1 MTTTNAFA
9 LMKKQNREIYV
20 DKYTATLQTA
30 DFADIY
36 VEKIGHMVAIP
47 TQFYTN
53 MEPREDFCL
62 QFTVRGQGD
71 YFVNNR
77 LYHLTPNTLW
87 LLPKDAYHYYIPD
100 KNDPYE
106 YFWVHFNGKSSQRF
120 LELLGISDE
129 QPVRFQVMNPDIE
142 AAFLRLIMLT
152 KNKENNPFAL
162 LAATHTLLKELSLA
176 CALQQPS
183 MSRSQNQAIDEAIEY
198 IKAHYFEELY
208 LDDLAKV
215 AKLEK
220 VYFTKK
226 FKVATGLSPIQFL
239 IQYRLS
245 AACRLLKE
253 DFTLQEIAMR
263 CGFSDF
269 TNFLHRFKN
278 FVGMTPSQYKKTFR

>member
-1 MTTTNAFA
+1 MATKNAFA
-9 LMKKQNREIYV
+9 MMKKQNREIYV
-20 DKYTATLQTA
+20 DKYAADLSIA

-36 VEKIGHMVAIP
+36 VERIGHMVAIP

-53 MEPREDFCL
+53 MFPREHFCL

-77 LYHLTPNTLW
+77 LYHITPNTLW
-87 LLPKDAYHYYIPD
+87 LIPKDAYHYYIPD

-106 YFWVHFNGKSSQRF
+106 YFWIHFNGKSAERF
-120 LELLGISDE
+120 LQLLQISE
-129 QPVRFQVMNPDIE
+129 KEPVRFHAANPNVE
-142 AAFLRLIMLT
+142 TAFLRLIALT
-152 KNKENNPFAL
+152 KKQDESPFSL
-162 LAATHTLLKELSLA
+162 LAATHTLLNEIVLA
-176 CALQQPS
+176 CATQQPNTT
-183 MSRSQNQAIDEAIEY
+183 RLQNRVIDETIEY
-198 IKAHYFEELY
+198 IKTNFNRELH
-208 LDDLAKV
+208 LDDLASV

-226 FKVATGLSPIQFL
+226 FKAVTGLSPIQFL

-253 DFTLQEIAMR
+253 DLTLQDVALR

-269 TNFLHRFKN
+269 TNFLHRFKQV
-278 FVGMTPSQYKKTFR
+278 VGMTPTQYKKTFR